1 MKIYNVG
8 LIGRGKMS
16 KAFQK
21 EIKKTNKYSII
32 KIISKRDI
40 VNKKQQIKKFFENDK
55 CDLIIITSPLSSH
68 FKYLSLAIKN
78 KKNIIVEKPLV
89 ENLIEL
95 KKIYSLSRNFK
106 KKIMI
111 HHNDV
116 LNFEK
121 FKILMNDY
129 KKLNKIEM
137 IYGKKE
143 IINSYKKPFFDW
155 LPHPLALMVKYFGYP
170 KKFNIIKFSKK
181 KYLNIILEDLKI
193 EFLFLIQRKLK
204 KIVGI
209 PVLFMGIS
217 IMKILNLKN
226 YFHLKNVSTQIF
238 HLEIILI
245 KNLMPINQVV
255 EYFTLT
261 IIIFYFQL
269 VSIEVDFLLKKKIV
283 LMEK

>member
-1 MKIYNVG
+1 MI
-8 LIGRGKMS
+8 
-16 KAFQK
+16 KAYK
-21 EIKKTNKYSII
+21 KKIKKKNKYNII

-193 EFLFLIQRKLK
+193 EFLFQNLKIFIIFSNFLK
-204 KIVGI
+204 KRTKKIFVFKDTKREIYDGYKKKNLRTI
-209 PVLFMGIS
+209 
-217 IMKILNLKN
+217 KIL
-226 YFHLKNVSTQIF
+226 
-238 HLEIILI
+238 LEKFYNINKINEISLFYKTYKLLFKIDDRI
-245 KNLMPINQVV
+245 KK
-255 EYFTLT
+255 F
-261 IIIFYFQL
+261 
-269 VSIEVDFLLKKKIV
+269 K
-283 LMEK
+283 